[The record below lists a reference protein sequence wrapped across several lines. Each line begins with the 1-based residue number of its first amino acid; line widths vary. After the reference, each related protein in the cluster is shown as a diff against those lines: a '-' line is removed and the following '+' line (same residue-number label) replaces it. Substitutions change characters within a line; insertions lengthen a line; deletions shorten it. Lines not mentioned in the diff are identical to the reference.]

1 MRTVSTGVRPNARL
15 VSTKCHIQAVSAM
28 VARGVR
34 SRALRAHPFCDR
46 LYSALVRYDDSEPK
60 RCPLRVRPNSGAA
73 SWPRAKDAEC
83 CAGRK
88 KEWSAIANVCGLC
101 CDGKATPLGF

>member
-1 MRTVSTGVRPNARL
+1 MRTSRGANEQVGKQVMRTVSTGVCPNARL

-60 RCPLRVRPNSGAA
+60 RCPLRVR
-73 SWPRAKDAEC
+73 AEL
-83 CAGRK
+83 GR
-88 KEWSAIANVCGLC
+88 GLLAPSERC
-101 CDGKATPLGF
+101 